1 MSTVKLGFLG
11 NGNMGYA
18 ILKGL
23 VDRGQLLPEET
34 AVYDPSPAAMERA
47 GAMGCH
53 LYETET
59 ALVEACRTV
68 LVAVK
73 PQYAKALLE
82 KVGKAA
88 EGKLFLSIVAG
99 YDADYIR
106 ECLGCA
112 GARILRIMPNTPAM
126 VGAGAFGMDSHTDA
140 LPEEKE
146 LAQQWFSSLGVVEWI
161 DPHLFAAVTGLSG
174 SGPAYAAIFIEAMA
188 DAGVRFGLRRDIAQR
203 LAAQTVLGTAK
214 QILDTGI
221 HPAQLKDMVSSP
233 AGTTIEGV
241 HALEEEG
248 FRAAVMKAVEA
259 GTRKASALK

>member
-1 MSTVKLGFLG
+1 MYPKKLL
-11 NGNMGYA
+11 
-18 ILKGL
+18 I
-23 VDRGQLLPEET
+23 
-34 AVYDPSPAAMERA
+34 
-47 GAMGCH
+47 
-53 LYETET
+53 
-59 ALVEACRTV
+59 
-68 LVAVK
+68 
-73 PQYAKALLE
+73 
-82 KVGKAA
+82 
-88 EGKLFLSIVAG
+88 I
-99 YDADYIR
+99 
-106 ECLGCA
+106 
-112 GARILRIMPNTPAM
+112 
-126 VGAGAFGMDSHTDA
+126 
-140 LPEEKE
+140 
-146 LAQQWFSSLGVVEWI
+146 
-161 DPHLFAAVTGLSG
+161 TGLSG